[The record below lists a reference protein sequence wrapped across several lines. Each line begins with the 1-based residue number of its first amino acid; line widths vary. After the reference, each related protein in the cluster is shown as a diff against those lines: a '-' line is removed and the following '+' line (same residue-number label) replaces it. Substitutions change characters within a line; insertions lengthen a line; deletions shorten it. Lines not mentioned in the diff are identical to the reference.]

1 VLWPKS
7 VVLSNSITGITNL
20 RQHKK
25 NVVEVFAIA
34 MVSAR
39 RIISARGPASIVAAN
54 WRSPQTSAFR
64 SQISPIP

>member
-1 VLWPKS
+1 MAKICCFVEQYHWNNQPQA
-7 VVLSNSITGITNL
+7 T
-20 RQHKK
+20 QK